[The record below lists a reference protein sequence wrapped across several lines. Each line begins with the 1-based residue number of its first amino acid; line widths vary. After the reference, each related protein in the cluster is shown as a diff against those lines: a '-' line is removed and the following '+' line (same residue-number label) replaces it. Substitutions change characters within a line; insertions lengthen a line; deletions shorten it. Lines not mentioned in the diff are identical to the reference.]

1 MSPKWEVNRP
11 HNEEDEGTEQ
21 SAEKWPTGG
30 QSAKGRKAAQEVSFS
45 RQNLRSADYF
55 TVQFL
60 KNPFRAE
67 RGLGPPGEGGWMRQ
81 RRDNECEGGRK
92 EGVSSS

>member
-11 HNEEDEGTEQ
+11 HNEEDERTEQ
-21 SAEKWPTGG
+21 SAEKWPTATGG
-30 QSAKGRKAAQEVSFS
+30 QSAKGRKAAQEASLF

-67 RGLGPPGEGGWMRQ
+67 RGLGPPGDAPTTRQ
-81 RRDNECEGGRK
+81 
-92 EGVSSS
+92 V